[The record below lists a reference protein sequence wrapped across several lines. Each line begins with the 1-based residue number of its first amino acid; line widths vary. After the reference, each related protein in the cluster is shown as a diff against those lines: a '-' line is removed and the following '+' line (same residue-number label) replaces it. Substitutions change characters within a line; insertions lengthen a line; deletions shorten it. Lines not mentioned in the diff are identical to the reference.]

1 VFRLHNLHR
10 RLELGR
16 CPEVPFEEVCA
27 GTALAGIARDQRPS
41 VDRRTPTLGF
51 SRNTETI
58 RARPFGWERT
68 QSEAWYAPYTLAEQA
83 ELPRR

>member
-1 VFRLHNLHR
+1 MPQKV
-10 RLELGR
+10 G
-16 CPEVPFEEVCA
+16 FEEVCA
-27 GTALAGIARDQRPS
+27 GTALAGITRHQRRS
-41 VDRRTPTLGF
+41 VDRCTPTLGF
-51 SRNTETI
+51 TRNTETI

>member
-1 VFRLHNLHR
+1 VQPPDS
-10 RLELGR
+10 
-16 CPEVPFEEVCA
+16 PEVRFEEVCA
-27 GTALAGIARDQRPS
+27 GTALAGIARDQRRS

-51 SRNTETI
+51 TRNTETI